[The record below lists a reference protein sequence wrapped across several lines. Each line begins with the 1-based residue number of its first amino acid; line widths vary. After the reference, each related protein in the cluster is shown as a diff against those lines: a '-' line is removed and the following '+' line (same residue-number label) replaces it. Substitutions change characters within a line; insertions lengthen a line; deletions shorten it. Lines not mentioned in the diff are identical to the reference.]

1 VKNALLKPAYR
12 LKAFGSHPLVQATP
26 YGGIC
31 VRAKVKAVVTVDS
44 FEQQLDLDTL
54 ELGLMARARG
64 SVALSTS
71 YR

>member
-1 VKNALLKPAYR
+1 MKSVAEHLASVLSVV
-12 LKAFGSHPLVQATP
+12 GPLAP
-26 YGGIC
+26 
-31 VRAKVKAVVTVDS
+31 
-44 FEQQLDLDTL
+44 L